1 VRERGQSSSGGSELP
16 PELAEFLRGQ
26 DIACLMQATDQ
37 GTAFV
42 VKLPGREIKSVRGQV
57 LIQMT
62 HELYAQTTAPVI
74 RTVLRMY
81 DQPES
86 HLALETYTNVEDEV
100 QRADFASLGRQD
112 RFLMLFYDEQLSH
125 RLAKVV
131 IHEKPEQT
139 AEVLTVAE
147 RLLATIPK
155 ERFNFEKAK
164 REVMGAT
171 DL

>member
-1 VRERGQSSSGGSELP
+1 
-16 PELAEFLRGQ
+16 
-26 DIACLMQATDQ
+26 MQATDQ

-42 VKLPGREIKSVRGQV
+42 VKLPGCEIESVRGRV
-57 LIQMT
+57 FIQMT

-86 HLALETYTNVEDEV
+86 HLAMETYTNVEDEV

-131 IHEKPEQT
+131 THDQPEQT
-139 AEVLTVAE
+139 ARVLTVAE
-147 RLLATIPK
+147 RFLATIPK
-155 ERFNFEKAK
+155 EHFNFEKAK
-164 REVMGAT
+164 QEVMEAT
-171 DL
+171 QL